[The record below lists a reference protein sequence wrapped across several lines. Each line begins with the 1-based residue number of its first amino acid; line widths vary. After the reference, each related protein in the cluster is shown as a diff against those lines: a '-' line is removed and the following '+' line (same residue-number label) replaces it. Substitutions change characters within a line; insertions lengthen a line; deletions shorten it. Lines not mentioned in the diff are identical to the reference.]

1 MTTTNNPPR
10 PDTAAPFDRAVYT
23 RRRLLVGAA
32 LGAVVAGTGAGVHS
46 VARRSAVDTT
56 TPSSPTPTPTTTIP
70 VPSPTTTVQPTATSS
85 PNAATST
92 NPNKFTGPLQVG
104 DSGTPVTALQDRL
117 RELGFEPGPTDGQ
130 FGSLTQQAVWA
141 FEKLILE
148 TPRDQATGVV
158 TDELWQAILA
168 QDPIQPRRSF
178 AAGETSQDHTEVYL
192 PEQVVAF
199 FIDDRAVSI
208 SHMSS
213 GSGEHWRETVSIG
226 PGEYRNE
233 DGTEPIQLGLI
244 GQSVTPGGVYMYD
257 RIVDG
262 RRLGALG
269 AMYDPA
275 YFNYGIAIHGGDYD
289 SGKPTAGGRATLRP
303 TTPTMTSATSMP
315 LGAPRVS
322 AAPVV
327 RARCS
332 VRLAGP
338 RSWPDVSLTHAQLSA
353 VSG

>member
-10 PDTAAPFDRAVYT
+10 PDTAAPFDRAGYT

-56 TPSSPTPTPTTTIP
+56 APPSPTPTPATTIP
-70 VPSPTTTVQPTATSS
+70 VPSPTTTVPPTATSS
-85 PNAATST
+85 TNAATTT
-92 NPNKFTGPLQVG
+92 NPNKITGPLQVG
-104 DSGTPVTALQDRL
+104 DSETPVTALQDRL

-130 FGSLTQQAVWA
+130 FGSLTQQAVGA

-148 TPRDQATGVV
+148 APSDQATGVV
-158 TDELWQAILA
+158 TDELRQAMLA
-168 QDPIQPRRSF
+168 QSPIRPRRSF
-178 AAGETSQDHTEVYL
+178 AAGETSEDHTEVYL

-199 FIDDRAVSI
+199 FVNDEAVLI

-213 GSGEHWRETVSIG
+213 GSGERWRETVTIG

-233 DGTEPIQLGLI
+233 DGTEPIRLGLI

-275 YFNYGIAIHGGDYD
+275 YFNFGIAIHGADYIPLHPASHGCIRLPRYISDRFQQFIDRGDQVWVWD
-289 SGKPTAGGRATLRP
+289 GENQPEW
-303 TTPTMTSATSMP
+303 
-315 LGAPRVS
+315 LGQVP
-322 AAPVV
+322 PPFDQIDPNWN
-327 RARCS
+327 
-332 VRLAGP
+332 G
-338 RSWPDVSLTHAQLSA
+338 
-353 VSG
+353 